1 MLLVI
6 ANANVSFSYSVCSSI
21 RRGDLS
27 KKIEFSNILD
37 FNSVGEDCPGP

>member
-1 MLLVI
+1 MFLFHIVYVLQLEG
-6 ANANVSFSYSVCSSI
+6 
-21 RRGDLS
+21 GDLS